1 MIACLLEFRIV
12 LRNKSFLCNVSSLI
26 SKLFVSSRTW
36 FKMKLLPNPDAP
48 HKNTFLP
55 SSMYFFRSETS
66 FSWSEI
72 FTFFFCLCIVTKA
85 SMSDESEN
93 ENGESDLATQALD
106 IIMENNTLQKRV
118 IDPLKRKLFPYLMCI
133 TVFNLAL
140 FLMVAYLVNRLSV
153 IL

>member
-1 MIACLLEFRIV
+1 
-12 LRNKSFLCNVSSLI
+12 
-26 SKLFVSSRTW
+26 
-36 FKMKLLPNPDAP
+36 
-48 HKNTFLP
+48 
-55 SSMYFFRSETS
+55 
-66 FSWSEI
+66 
-72 FTFFFCLCIVTKA
+72 
-85 SMSDESEN
+85 MSDEN

-118 IDPLKRKLFPYLMCI
+118 LEPLKRKLFPYLMCI